1 MNAAGDRLRRSP
13 FSPLNDLRQK
23 PQRLS
28 TASKYTALNG
38 IGYLAI
44 GAILIAWP
52 GAIQTVFREPPFAG
66 HEQALMRV
74 IGLTVVGIGW
84 LYLFGGR
91 SGARQFI
98 CCFRHRPIGL
108 RPGGTSASRHCGVF
122 PRLFLTFTIVDAL
135 LAVGAWTL
143 LARK

>member
-1 MNAAGDRLRRSP
+1 MRRSP
-13 FSPLNDLRQK
+13 FSLLNDLRQK
-23 PQRLS
+23 PQRLG

-52 GAIQTVFREPPFAG
+52 GAIQIVFREPPFAG

-74 IGLTVVGIGW
+74 VGLTVVVIGW
-84 LYLFGGR
+84 LSSLVV
-91 SGARQFI
+91 ARERDNSLLLPSSTDWSSSRRYWFLSPLLV
-98 CCFRHRPIGL
+98 CFL
-108 RPGGTSASRHCGVF
+108 AV
-122 PRLFLTFTIVDAL
+122 FLTFTIVDAL